1 MTLDG
6 VLKAL
11 TLALALLVPAAC
23 DGAADGAASTG
34 QDRAETGRQAP
45 QSAPDPKA
53 ARYVA
58 LCAKGGPSKAA
69 CRCRWRLLEDRLSA
83 AERDLL
89 LILRERGQALDRTLD
104 ELDEDPPSPG
114 QALGDLFGGLVDN
127 LGDLQALADSFGMSV
142 PELMVRTHD
151 VARAEARVARVCA
164 ERIRSL

>member
-1 MTLDG
+1 MRWSAPFKG
-6 VLKAL
+6 
-11 TLALALLVPAAC
+11 LALVLAVMGAAAC
-23 DGAADGAASTG
+23 DGAADGAAATG
-34 QDRAETGRQAP
+34 EDRAETVA
-45 QSAPDPKA
+45 ADPKA

-58 LCAKGGPSKAA
+58 LCAQGGPSKAA

-89 LILRERGQALDRTLD
+89 LILRERSQALDRTLD
-104 ELDEDPPSPG
+104 ELDDEPARPG

-127 LGDLQALADSFGMSV
+127 LGDLEGLADSFGMSV

-151 VARAEARVARVCA
+151 VARTEARVARVCA